1 MPSVSKNPKVVFLGA
16 GKLGSLLIQSWLKNK
31 AFKASD
37 LHIHVKTKKSAQKLK
52 KLFLKSK
59 ITCAEE
65 KAPLPKAPL
74 YVIAV
79 KPSQWNEIKK
89 DLQQQSA
96 QKAFFIS
103 IMAGIKSSQLESDLK
118 KPVVVAMTNT
128 CLQVKGAL
136 TALFQSP
143 SATANQLQRVKKLF
157 ARFGTVYVLPEEL
170 FSKATAWGGSH
181 PAFIIWMIQSLSQII
196 SEELKIKGSL
206 DWILQVFEGS
216 VKLLKEKKDPEN
228 LLKQIATPGG
238 CTEEGLKSLSEL
250 KIQDSLRKVFE
261 KCSNK
266 AEQMGKN

>member
-16 GKLGSLLIQSWLKNK
+16 GKLGSLLIQSWLKDK
-31 AFKASD
+31 VFKASE

-52 KLFLKSK
+52 KLFHKSK
-59 ITCAEE
+59 ITSAEE
-65 KAPLPKAPL
+65 KAHLPKAPL

-79 KPSQWNEIKK
+79 KPSQWNEIKEELRQK
-89 DLQQQSA
+89 SP

-103 IMAGIKSSQLESDLK
+103 IMAGIKSSQLENDLK

-128 CLQVKGAL
+128 CLQVKVAL
-136 TALFQSP
+136 TTLFQSQ
-143 SATANQLQRVKKLF
+143 SATSTQLQRAKKLF
-157 ARFGTVYVLPEEL
+157 ARFGTVYVLPEKL
-170 FSKATAWGGSH
+170 FAKATAWGASH
-181 PAFIIWMIQSLSQII
+181 PAFIIWIIQSLSQTL
-196 SEELKIKGSL
+196 SEELKIKNSKE
-206 DWILQVFEGS
+206 WILQVFEGA

-238 CTEEGLKSLSEL
+238 CTEEGIKALSEL